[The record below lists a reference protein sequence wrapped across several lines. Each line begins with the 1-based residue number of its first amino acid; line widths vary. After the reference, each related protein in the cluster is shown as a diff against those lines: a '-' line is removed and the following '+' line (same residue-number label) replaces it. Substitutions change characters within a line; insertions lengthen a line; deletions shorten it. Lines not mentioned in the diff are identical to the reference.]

1 MRITID
7 TELQA
12 IIVPNSY
19 YMQVDKLNEVI
30 TEAGGKALDYNEY
43 IKNCFEKAY
52 ATRVVRTADVANLKP
67 RKKAKKDGTPTKD
80 DEKDNKDSNEDKK
93 GEK

>member
-30 TEAGGKALDYNEY
+30 TEAGGNKLDYNDY
-43 IKNCFEKAY
+43 IRTCFEKAY
-52 ATRVVRTADVANLKP
+52 ATQVVRTADVANLKP
-67 RKKAKKDGTPTKD
+67 RKKSKKPANGAES
-80 DEKDNKDSNEDKK
+80 EKKPAEDKK
-93 GEK
+93 GDK

>member
-12 IIVPNSY
+12 IIVPESY

-30 TEAGGKALDYNEY
+30 TEAGGKALDYTAY
-43 IKNCFEKAY
+43 IRTCFEKAY
-52 ATRVVRTADVANLKP
+52 ATQIVRQGDVAKI
-67 RKKAKKDGTPTKD
+67 KGTSAKKRKPTAKTE
-80 DEKDNKDSNEDKK
+80 EKPEQSVE
-93 GEK
+93 G

>member
-12 IIVPNSY
+12 IIVPESY

-30 TEAGGKALDYNEY
+30 TEAGGKALDYTAY
-43 IKNCFEKAY
+43 IRTCFEKAY
-52 ATRVVRTADVANLKP
+52 ATQIVRQGDVAKI
-67 RKKAKKDGTPTKD
+67 KGTSAKKRKPTVKT
-80 DEKDNKDSNEDKK
+80 ESVEGGVNE
-93 GEK
+93 

>member
-12 IIVPNSY
+12 IIVPESY

-30 TEAGGKALDYNEY
+30 TEAGGKALDYTAF
-43 IKNCFEKAY
+43 IRTCFEKAY
-52 ATRVVRTADVANLKP
+52 ATQIVRQGDVAKI
-67 RKKAKKDGTPTKD
+67 KGTSAKKRKPTARTE
-80 DEKDNKDSNEDKK
+80 EKPEQSVE
-93 GEK
+93 G

>member
-30 TEAGGKALDYNEY
+30 TEAGGKKLDYTEY
-43 IKNCFEKAY
+43 IRTCFEKAY
-52 ATRVVRTADVANLKP
+52 ATQVVRTADVANLKT
-67 RKKAKKDGTPTKD
+67 RKKAQKGGTPTND
-80 DEKDNKDSNEDKK
+80 DEKDNKDNK
-93 GEK
+93 